1 MTTYERSAR
10 IYDALYESKDY
21 SGEVARLHEIINQAA
36 RIPVSTLLDVA
47 CGTGGHLADLRQHYR
62 VEGLDASEG
71 MLAVARQRYPDV
83 IFHHAD
89 MTDFDLGR
97 RFDAVA
103 CLFSSIGYVK
113 TVDRLH
119 QAVGNLARHTHP
131 GGVVIV
137 EPWFTPDAWTDG
149 YLFAQLVDHP
159 DLKIARLNR
168 SETAGRIS
176 IMDMHH
182 RVATPSGVEHFVER
196 HEMGLFTHDE
206 YLTAFRASGL
216 DVSHDPYGL
225 FGRGLYVGLRHS

>member
-1 MTTYERSAR
+1 MTYQQSAR
-10 IYDALYESKDY
+10 VYDALYESKDY
-21 SGEVARLHEIINQAA
+21 AGEVAHLRTIIAQTA

-47 CGTGGHLADLRQHYR
+47 CGTGGHLAYLRQHYQ
-62 VEGLDASEG
+62 VQGLDASEG
-71 MLAVARQRYPDV
+71 MLAVARQRHPDV
-83 IFHHAD
+83 PFHHAD

-97 RFDAVA
+97 RFDAVV
-103 CLFSSIGYVK
+103 CLFSSVGYLK

-159 DLKIARLNR
+159 DLKIARLSL
-168 SETAGRIS
+168 SEIAGRLS
-176 IMDMHH
+176 IMNLHH
-182 RVATPSGVEHFVER
+182 LVASPSGVEHFVER

-206 YLTAFRASGL
+206 YLTAFRAAGL
-216 DVSHDPYGL
+216 DVTHDPQGL
-225 FGRGLYVGLRHS
+225 IGRGLYVGVHP